1 MTTLKKKIQDF
12 VYWIKMNRSRY
23 RLDVI
28 WEKTTQKLQGHYN
41 YYGVIWNRR
50 KLLHFYN
57 AVVSNLYRWLNRRSQ
72 KTSYTWEGFKMR
84 LSSKPL
90 AMPTE
95 G

>member
-57 AVVSNLYRWLNRRSQ
+57 AVVSNLYR
-72 KTSYTWEGFKMR
+72 
-84 LSSKPL
+84 SS
-90 AMPTE
+90 
-95 G
+95 